1 MFSPGTAHGFHRGYC
16 HPASPPRDGAERA
29 LLRLQQAQDS
39 EALHDL
45 RVCLRRI
52 RSLLRPL
59 RGCPGATRLDRAA
72 AELGRLTTPLRDLE
86 VLIAELARHR
96 LDWQANV
103 RRSDLQARCRQLL
116 THPQLIDF
124 PSLLHARR
132 ALPPHRAT
140 HRQIPPEPTPAT
152 PATATAPG
160 IGRYRL
166 RSPPSAAV
174 DKTPA
179 LRRRSLSA
187 TPSLSPK
194 RRCASKRRKTPSA
207 TGTIGRSGACRPSI
221 RRISGRC
228 CPYGKLSNA
237 GRWPERIPYSPP
249 YHRRWRRKPA
259 AHHDPEKA
267 AAGHAG
273 PENADEAQIMRYVL

>member
-59 RGCPGATRLDRAA
+59 RSCPGATRLDRAA

-132 ALPPHRAT
+132 RF
-140 HRQIPPEPTPAT
+140 RR
-152 PATATAPG
+152 TARRTAK
-160 IGRYRL
+160 YRL
-166 RSPPSAAV
+166 NRRLQRQQQQ
-174 DKTPA
+174 
-179 LRRRSLSA
+179 LRRALADTGYDRHRLRLLIKRLRYA
-187 TPSLSPK
+187 AEAYPQRLPLPK

-228 CPYGKLSNA
+228 CPYGRIEQRRALARADTLLAALSPA
-237 GRWPERIPYSPP
+237 LAA
-249 YHRRWRRKPA
+249 KPA

-273 PENADEAQIMRYVL
+273 ENAR

>member
-1 MFSPGTAHGFHRGYC
+1 MAFIEDIVTQLRRLETALN
-16 HPASPPRDGAERA
+16 EA

-86 VLIAELARHR
+86 VLIAELASHR

-116 THPQLIDF
+116 AHPQLIDF
-124 PSLLHARR
+124 PSLLHAWPRRFRRTARRTAKYRLNRRLQRQQRQLRR
-132 ALPPHRAT
+132 ALADTGYDRHHLRLLINACVTPPKPIRNAF
-140 HRQIPPEPTPAT
+140 
-152 PATATAPG
+152 
-160 IGRYRL
+160 
-166 RSPPSAAV
+166 
-174 DKTPA
+174 
-179 LRRRSLSA
+179 
-187 TPSLSPK
+187 PSLPK
-194 RRCASKRRKTPSA
+194 RRRASKRRKTPSA

-237 GRWPERIPYSPP
+237 RRWPERIPYSPP

-259 AHHDPEKA
+259 AHHDPEKRPRQ
-267 AAGHAG
+267 GTPG
-273 PENADEAQIMRYVL
+273 PENAR

>member
-1 MFSPGTAHGFHRGYC
+1 MAFIEDIVTQLRRLETALN
-16 HPASPPRDGAERA
+16 EA

-116 THPQLIDF
+116 AHPQLIDF
-124 PSLLHARR
+124 PSLLHAWPRRFRRTARRTAKYRLNRRLQRQQRQLRR
-132 ALPPHRAT
+132 ALADTGYDRHHLRLLIKRLRYAAEAYPQRLPLSA
-140 HRQIPPEPTPAT
+140 E
-152 PATATAPG
+152 ATAG
-160 IGRYRL
+160 L
-166 RSPPSAAV
+166 KAAQNALGDWHDREV
-174 DKTPA
+174 WCLQAEHQADLWPLLPLWHVEQRQALARADTLLAALSPA
-179 LRRRSLSA
+179 LAAKTGGASRS
-187 TPSLSPK
+187 
-194 RRCASKRRKTPSA
+194 
-207 TGTIGRSGACRPSI
+207 
-221 RRISGRC
+221 
-228 CPYGKLSNA
+228 
-237 GRWPERIPYSPP
+237 
-249 YHRRWRRKPA
+249 
-259 AHHDPEKA
+259 
-267 AAGHAG
+267 
-273 PENADEAQIMRYVL
+273 

>member
-59 RGCPGATRLDRAA
+59 RCPGATRLDRAA

-124 PSLLHARR
+124 PSLLRLA
-132 ALPPHRAT
+132 APLPPHRAT

-187 TPSLSPK
+187 TPSSPEATVCLKAAQNALGDWHDREVWCLQAEHQADLWPLLPLWQVEQRRALARADTLLAALSPALAAK
-194 RRCASKRRKTPSA
+194 TGGAS
-207 TGTIGRSGACRPSI
+207 RS
-221 RRISGRC
+221 
-228 CPYGKLSNA
+228 
-237 GRWPERIPYSPP
+237 
-249 YHRRWRRKPA
+249 
-259 AHHDPEKA
+259 
-267 AAGHAG
+267 
-273 PENADEAQIMRYVL
+273 

>member
-1 MFSPGTAHGFHRGYC
+1 MAFVTDIVTQLRRLE
-16 HPASPPRDGAERA
+16 PALNEA
-29 LLRLQQAQDS
+29 LLRLQQAQDT

-116 THPQLIDF
+116 AYPQLIDF
-124 PSLLHARR
+124 PSLLHAWPRHFRR
-132 ALPPHRAT
+132 TAR
-140 HRQIPPEPTPAT
+140 RQTPPEPAPAA
-152 PATATAPG
+152 PAAATAPG

-166 RSPPSAAV
+166 RSPPPAAT

-179 LRRRSLSA
+179 LRGRSLSA
-187 TPSLSPK
+187 TPPPLSRRDGGPQGGAK
-194 RRCASKRRKTPSA
+194 RPRRLA
-207 TGTIGRSGACRPSI
+207 RSGDLVS
-221 RRISGRC
+221 
-228 CPYGKLSNA
+228 A
-237 GRWPERIPYSPP
+237 GR
-249 YHRRWRRKPA
+249 A
-259 AHHDPEKA
+259 
-267 AAGHAG
+267 
-273 PENADEAQIMRYVL
+273 

>member
-1 MFSPGTAHGFHRGYC
+1 MAFIEDIVTQLRRLETALN
-16 HPASPPRDGAERA
+16 E

-132 ALPPHRAT
+132 AA
-140 HRQIPPEPTPAT
+140 
-152 PATATAPG
+152 
-160 IGRYRL
+160 
-166 RSPPSAAV
+166 SAAPR
-174 DKTPA
+174 DA
-179 LRRRSLSA
+179 
-187 TPSLSPK
+187 
-194 RRCASKRRKTPSA
+194 
-207 TGTIGRSGACRPSI
+207 
-221 RRISGRC
+221 
-228 CPYGKLSNA
+228 
-237 GRWPERIPYSPP
+237 PP
-249 YHRRWRRKPA
+249 NTA
-259 AHHDPEKA
+259 
-267 AAGHAG
+267 
-273 PENADEAQIMRYVL
+273 